1 MITQPTIAR
10 SALALSSALLMLT
23 LGGVGCERED
33 RRLNSQQPAAPS
45 QLVAQGPLQPG
56 PTLVSDTAEGPYD
69 DNAVGTTEGQL
80 LFEQMNC
87 SGCHA
92 NGGGGMGP
100 PLMDDEWI
108 YGSKPEQIFATIA
121 EGRPNGMPTWKY
133 RLNNQQIWQ
142 LVAYVRSLSG
152 LTPKGARPSREDHM
166 MVKPAPAQTPNA
178 KAKNS
183 GLPASSTR
191 P

>member
-1 MITQPTIAR
+1 MMPSAR
-10 SALALSSALLMLT
+10 VRTSSFTVVALATLLAS
-23 LGGVGCERED
+23 CERED

-45 QLVAQGPLQPG
+45 QMVAPVRLQPG
-56 PTLVSDTAEGPYD
+56 PTLASDTTEGPYD
-69 DNAVGTTEGQL
+69 DNAYGTSEGQL

-87 SGCHA
+87 SGCHS

-108 YGSKPEQIFATIA
+108 YGSTPNQIFASIA

-133 RLNNQQIWQ
+133 RLNNQQIWE

-166 MVKPAPAQTPNA
+166 MVKPAPAQTPNEHP
-178 KAKNS
+178 KNS
-183 GLPASSTR
+183 GLPGSSQR